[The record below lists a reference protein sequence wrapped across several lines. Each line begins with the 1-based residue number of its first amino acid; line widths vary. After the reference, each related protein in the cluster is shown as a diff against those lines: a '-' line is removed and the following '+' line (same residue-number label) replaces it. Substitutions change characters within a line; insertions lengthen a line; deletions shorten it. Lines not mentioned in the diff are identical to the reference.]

1 MGCPLASNCTKSN
14 KRMVKKMP
22 FGCIFVIVPHA
33 SHLHAM
39 NCCLL
44 SLLFFKLLLQLVLQ
58 RLDLVKLRFLLGQ
71 LLSLENKLFLSFV
84 LLLL

>member
-1 MGCPLASNCTKSN
+1 MS
-14 KRMVKKMP
+14 
-22 FGCIFVIVPHA
+22 FGCIFILVPPA

-39 NCCLL
+39 NCRLL

-58 RLDLVKLRFLLGQ
+58 RLDLVKLRFLLGK
-71 LLSLENKLFLSFV
+71 LLSLENKLFLSFM